1 MPSRLLREGILTS
14 ERIDQLDAAAEV
26 FYRRL
31 MSKVDDHGLYDA
43 RPSILRASLYPL
55 RVDRVR
61 EADIARWIAAC
72 EMAGV
77 IALYQHDGKPFL
89 QMMDTRWT
97 ARSEPKFPLRTVEN
111 TCSQPGTPVPV
122 VVVGVVVED
131 GDGKR
136 ARAPSPRLKKTP
148 IPEDFAISE
157 RVQLWATENGYSQL
171 PAHLD
176 AFRRKA
182 VAKGYAY
189 VSWDDAFM
197 EAIREDWAKLRGRAP
212 NGAAPPAE
220 SRPSSGPDPA
230 LEKIKADAA
239 KAAPIPPQIRQQI
252 ADAMKGKVH

>member
-1 MPSRLLREGILTS
+1 MSS
-14 ERIDQLDAAAEV
+14 ERIDLLDAPAEV

-61 EADIARWIAAC
+61 EADITRWIAAC
-72 EMAGV
+72 EKAGV
-77 IALYQHDGKPFL
+77 IALYQHDGKPYL
-89 QMMDTRWT
+89 QMIDTRWT
-97 ARSEPKFPLRTVEN
+97 ARSEPKYPLRTVEN

-136 ARAPSPRLKKTP
+136 ARAPSTRERKTP
-148 IPEDFAISE
+148 IPADFGISE
-157 RVQLWATENGYSQL
+157 RVQLWATENGYAQL
-171 PAHLD
+171 DRHLD

-212 NGAAPPAE
+212 NGVAPPPDA
-220 SRPSSGPDPA
+220 RAQQGPDPA
-230 LEKIKADAA
+230 LEKIKRDAE
-239 KAAPIPPQIRQQI
+239 KAVPPSLETLARM
-252 ADAMKGKVH
+252 AELRKPKEVY